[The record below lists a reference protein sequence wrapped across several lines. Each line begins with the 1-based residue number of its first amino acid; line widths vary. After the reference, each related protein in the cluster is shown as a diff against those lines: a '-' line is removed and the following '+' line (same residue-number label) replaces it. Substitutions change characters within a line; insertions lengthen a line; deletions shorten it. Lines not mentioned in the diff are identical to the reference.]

1 MLSKAPILQDP
12 DFTKE
17 FSVETDT
24 SQVGLGAVLT
34 QVYEIEGKQRS
45 LPVAYASRSLKGAE
59 RKYSV
64 TDQEALAVVWAV
76 KTFNL
81 YIMVTHFIFITNHN
95 ALKALTNKSVLEGRL
110 ARWADFLMGY
120 DMNIVYRRGKD
131 NIIANTLSRSMISQE
146 WKEMDTAAKSNLIT
160 AQLLNRIYI
169 PAERQEILLRVAHR
183 TETGHLKFNKLL
195 QFLKLRYFLFFMAKE
210 VRICG

>member
-1 MLSKAPILQDP
+1 MKKGSLIQWGQSQEKSLSLLKDMLSKAPILQYP

-45 LPVAYASRSLKGAE
+45 LPVVYASRSLKGAE

-81 YIMVTHFIFITNHN
+81 YIMGTHFTIITNHN
-95 ALKALTNKSVLEGRL
+95 ALN
-110 ARWADFLMGY
+110 
-120 DMNIVYRRGKD
+120 
-131 NIIANTLSRSMISQE
+131 ISQKNLF
-146 WKEMDTAAKSNLIT
+146 WKA
-160 AQLLNRIYI
+160 
-169 PAERQEILLRVAHR
+169 
-183 TETGHLKFNKLL
+183 G
-195 QFLKLRYFLFFMAKE
+195 
-210 VRICG
+210 

>member
-1 MLSKAPILQDP
+1 M

-17 FSVETDT
+17 FSVETDA

-34 QVYEIEGKQRS
+34 QVYEIEGEQRS
-45 LPVAYASRSLKGAE
+45 LPVVYASRSLKGAE

-76 KTFNL
+76 KTFNS
-81 YIMVTHFIFITNHN
+81 YIMGTHFTIITDHN

-146 WKEMDTAAKSNLIT
+146 WKEMDTAAKSNLVT
-160 AQLLNRIYI
+160 A
-169 PAERQEILLRVAHR
+169 
-183 TETGHLKFNKLL
+183 
-195 QFLKLRYFLFFMAKE
+195 
-210 VRICG
+210 